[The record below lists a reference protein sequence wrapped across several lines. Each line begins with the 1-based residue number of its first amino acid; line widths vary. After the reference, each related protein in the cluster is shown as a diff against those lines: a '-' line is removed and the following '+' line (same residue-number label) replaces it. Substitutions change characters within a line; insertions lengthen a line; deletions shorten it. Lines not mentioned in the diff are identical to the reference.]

1 MDEEKSKHA
10 SLAQQNGFGPTFLHT
25 LLRLIKGTQ
34 KSLTPTPEECNK
46 YDLTTVPVFYFSIIL
61 IGPGALLLV
70 VSHLFAVP
78 LLVLSLGLE
87 KSK

>member
-10 SLAQQNGFGPTFLHT
+10 SLFQQNGFGPTFLVHCAEADKRHT
-25 LLRLIKGTQ
+25 A
-34 KSLTPTPEECNK
+34 TPEECNK
-46 YDLTTVPVFYFSIIL
+46 YDLTTVPVFDLSIIM
-61 IGPGALLLV
+61 IGPGALFSV